1 MMVRPQR
8 FGFNAETAASN
19 AFQKNLEIKD
29 VSNKALS
36 EFDEMVAVMKDKGI
50 EVKVVDDLKDLP
62 DSIFPNNWISQHPNY
77 GLIIY
82 PMLSQLRQAEV
93 NLEVVNELKQELD
106 VSTLIDLRNSRGI
119 LEGTGSIIF
128 DHENKC
134 MFACISERSEVKL
147 FNALAEQIGYRAV
160 SFEAHDMMGKAIYHT
175 NVMLSIA
182 NDFAVVCS
190 ESISDV
196 LERSMLLATL
206 KQMGKEVVDLS
217 FSQMN
222 NFAANCLEVLN
233 DEGQSHLIL
242 SKTASD
248 CLSSEQKETIEKYA
262 ELLAVEIPTI
272 EQIGGGSARC
282 MLAGF
287 YCPK

>member
-1 MMVRPQR
+1 MMVRPQS
-8 FGFNAETAASN
+8 FGFNQETASSN
-19 AFQKNLEIKD
+19 AFQKNLEIED
-29 VSNKALS
+29 VSARALS

-50 EVKVVDDLKDLP
+50 MVKVVDDQKDLP

-106 VSTLIDLRNSRGI
+106 VSTLIDLRNSGGI

-128 DHENKC
+128 DHHHRH

-147 FNALAEQIGYRAV
+147 FNALAQQIGYRAV
-160 SFEAHDMMGKAIYHT
+160 SFEAFDVNSKAIYHT

-206 KQMGKEVVDLS
+206 RKLGKQIVDLS

-222 NFAANCLEVLN
+222 DFAANCLEVLN
-233 DEGQSHLIL
+233 EEGKSHLVM
-242 SKTASD
+242 SKTAFDSLSD
-248 CLSSEQKETIEKYA
+248 EHLSQLQEFTS
-262 ELLAVEIPTI
+262 LLPVEIPTI
-272 EQIGGGSARC
+272 ERVGGGSARC

-287 YCPK
+287 YRPK